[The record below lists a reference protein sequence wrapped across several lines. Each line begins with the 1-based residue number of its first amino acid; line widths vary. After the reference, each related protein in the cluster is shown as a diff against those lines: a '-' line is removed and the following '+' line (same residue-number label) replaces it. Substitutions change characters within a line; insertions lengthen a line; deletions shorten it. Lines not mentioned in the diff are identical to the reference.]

1 MVQYSDIVIKV
12 NRRDRPQER
21 VLLITNRAIYNL
33 MPTNYRRCKRRIPLD
48 LIDSIT
54 ISVHPQSNE
63 FVVHIP
69 SEYDYRLISLHRAK
83 LLDVLKRFW
92 KVRNHGND
100 LMIQRS
106 ERRELKSL
114 TVTKGFTRQQRRMTR
129 LAIKELQRRT
139 LAKLAME
146 KGSSNDLVKQYKRNE
161 ESALKEA
168 RQVSGR
174 TRGWSTMHT
183 PVTLKDFALCKV
195 IGRGS
200 FGKVYLV
207 RKKTGSDKGQYYAL
221 KELKKKSVIERNQVE
236 HTKAERMIMEKISN
250 PFLMKLHYAFQDD
263 IKLFFVM
270 DFLTGGELFFHLKNE
285 HKLDE
290 SRTRFYAG
298 EITLGI
304 GHLHKNNII
313 YRDLK
318 PENILLDSEGH
329 VRLTDFGLSKGG
341 MGLGSTT
348 ETFCGTPEYLAP
360 EIVKSVPHTKDV
372 DWWSLGILIYEMLAG
387 VPPFYSENAN
397 LMYKL
402 IETAPL
408 RFQDGTRWSPEVRSL
423 ITKLLCRE
431 STRRL
436 GAGPSDDMQIKA
448 HEWFKTM
455 DWDKLYAKK
464 LPAPFKP
471 SVTGADDTMYV
482 HGDFLQEPVLPH
494 QAVMQISRDS
504 GKTTNHFANFSYRK
518 KSVAKP
524 PPESPPVDAVK
535 VLRLDDGD
543 GDSTSNST
551 TVIDGGDS

>member
-1 MVQYSDIVIKV
+1 M
-12 NRRDRPQER
+12 QE
-21 VLLITNRAIYNL
+21 THS
-33 MPTNYRRCKRRIPLD
+33 LD

-69 SEYDYRLISLHRAK
+69 SEYDYRLISLHRK
-83 LLDVLKRFW
+83 LLDALKRFW

-146 KGSSNDLVKQYKRNE
+146 KGSSNDLVAVQKKRGVGSE
-161 ESALKEA
+161 GS
-168 RQVSGR
+168 STGFGR

-318 PENILLDSEGH
+318 PEHILLDSEGH
-329 VRLTDFGLSKGG
+329 VRLTDFVLSKGG

-348 ETFCGTPEYLAP
+348 EMFCGTTNILLR
-360 EIVKSVPHTKDV
+360 KS
-372 DWWSLGILIYEMLAG
+372 SRA
-387 VPPFYSENAN
+387 F
-397 LMYKL
+397 
-402 IETAPL
+402 
-408 RFQDGTRWSPEVRSL
+408 RTRKMS
-423 ITKLLCRE
+423 I
-431 STRRL
+431 
-436 GAGPSDDMQIKA
+436 
-448 HEWFKTM
+448 
-455 DWDKLYAKK
+455 
-464 LPAPFKP
+464 
-471 SVTGADDTMYV
+471 
-482 HGDFLQEPVLPH
+482 
-494 QAVMQISRDS
+494 
-504 GKTTNHFANFSYRK
+504 
-518 KSVAKP
+518 
-524 PPESPPVDAVK
+524 
-535 VLRLDDGD
+535 
-543 GDSTSNST
+543 
-551 TVIDGGDS
+551 GGLWVF